1 MCVRKAKETLFNK
14 INECADFDLF
24 RLHGEIQMEAKK
36 KKKISFH
43 LAVLTLIYKAKY
55 QD

>member
-1 MCVRKAKETLFNK
+1 MNALILTFLDSMAKS
-14 INECADFDLF
+14 
-24 RLHGEIQMEAKK
+24 RWRPKK

>member
-1 MCVRKAKETLFNK
+1 MCVWKAKETLFNK

-36 KKKISFH
+36 KKISFH
-43 LAVLTLIYKAKY
+43 LDVLILIYKAKY

>member
-36 KKKISFH
+36 KKNLISSSRSYIN
-43 LAVLTLIYKAKY
+43 L
-55 QD
+55 